1 MYGESVA
8 GMTLNVGKRR
18 GIRRLCRCG
27 WLKSLVGVWF
37 TPRMIQ
43 HDILIIGAGLA
54 GMRAAFEG
62 ITAGLDTAVISKIH
76 PLRSHSCAAQGGVN
90 AAINPKD
97 DWRHHAYDTV
107 KGADYI
113 GDQDSIDLMCMEA
126 PQAVLDMDAMGC
138 PFSREED
145 GTIAQRPFGGQNFPR
160 TAYAADRTGH
170 AMLHTLWEQAI
181 KLGTKVYDEYYLMKI
196 TTDNG
201 RASGAIVMDI
211 KTGKLHQIK
220 AKAVCV
226 ATGGY
231 GRVFA
236 SNTNAMTN
244 TGDGVAHAMRA
255 GAAAADLEFVQ
266 FHPTGLRN
274 SGILISEGVRGEGAY
289 LIGKDGQ
296 RFMQKYAP
304 NKLELASRDV
314 VSRSMVTEILEGNGV
329 NGGVFLD
336 VRHLGRDLILERLPQ
351 IRQLSIDFEG
361 VDPIDQPIPV
371 RPTCHYTMGG
381 IRTDKL
387 GHSEQL
393 KGLFAAGE
401 AACVSVHGANRLGA
415 NSLLETI
422 VFGKITGKEIVNF
435 VTVGEG
441 REWPHADSAD
451 LQEVS
456 SQVAQLK
463 ARPADG
469 GVKQSVIRHELT
481 DAMQEHCGV
490 FRDAEGLEK
499 AMAGVLK
506 AKADMQKIY
515 VEDKSD
521 AFNTDVITALELGN
535 LVLLAE
541 ASVKAA
547 IERTESRGAHSRR
560 DFPERDDVNW
570 ITHITSTVGKDGEI
584 VLGRDAVR
592 TVGNPEYAPKVRSY

>member
-1 MYGESVA
+1 MP
-8 GMTLNVGKRR
+8 
-18 GIRRLCRCG
+18 
-27 WLKSLVGVWF
+27 LVGVWF
-37 TPRMIQ
+37 TPAMIQ
-43 HDILIIGAGLA
+43 HDILIIGAGLS

-62 ITAGLDTAVISKIH
+62 ITAGLNTAVISKIH

-97 DWRHHAYDTV
+97 DWHNHAYDTI
-107 KGADYI
+107 KGADYV
-113 GDQDSIDLMCMEA
+113 GDQDSIEVMCREA
-126 PQAVLDMDAMGC
+126 PQAVLDLDAMGC

-145 GTIAQRPFGGQNFPR
+145 GTIAQRAFGGQNFPR

-181 KLGTKVYDEYYLMKI
+181 KLGTQVYDEYFLLKI

-211 KTGKLHQIK
+211 KTGKLHQIQ

-226 ATGGY
+226 CTGGF
-231 GRVFA
+231 GRLFA

-244 TGDGVAHAMRA
+244 TGDGIAHAMRA

-289 LIGKDGQ
+289 LIGKDGE
-296 RFMQKYAP
+296 RFMSKYAP

-314 VSRSMVTEILEGNGV
+314 VSRAETTEIRNGNGV
-329 NGGVFLD
+329 NGAIFLD

-361 VDPIDQPIPV
+361 IDPIDQPIPV

-393 KGLFAAGE
+393 QGLFAAGE

-422 VFGKITGKEIVNF
+422 VFGKITGRDMVDF
-435 VTVGEG
+435 VKNREG
-441 REWPHADSAD
+441 REWPKSDGAD
-451 LQEVS
+451 LQKVS
-456 SQVAQLK
+456 AELAALK
-463 ARPADG
+463 ARPSAG
-469 GVKQSVIRHELT
+469 GVKQAQIRHELT
-481 DAMQEHCGV
+481 EAMQEHCGV
-490 FRDAEGLEK
+490 FRNAEGLELAMK
-499 AMAGVLK
+499 AVLK
-506 AKADMQKIY
+506 AKADIQKVY
-515 VEDKSD
+515 VDDKTD
-521 AFNTDVITALELGN
+521 EFNTDVITAIELGN

-541 ASVKAA
+541 ATVMAA
-547 IERTESRGAHSRR
+547 QARTESRGAQARE
-560 DFPERDDVNW
+560 DYPARDDVNW
-570 ITHITSTVGKDGEI
+570 ITHITSTLGSNGEVI
-584 VLGRDAVR
+584 LGRDKVR
-592 TVGNPEYAPKVRSY
+592 TVDNPLYAPAERKY

>member
-1 MYGESVA
+1 
-8 GMTLNVGKRR
+8 
-18 GIRRLCRCG
+18 
-27 WLKSLVGVWF
+27 
-37 TPRMIQ
+37 MIQ

-62 ITAGLDTAVISKIH
+62 ITAGLDTAVVSKIH

-107 KGADYI
+107 KGADYV
-113 GDQDSIDLMCMEA
+113 GDQDSIDLMCSEA

-145 GTIAQRPFGGQNFPR
+145 GTIAQRAFGGQNFPR

-181 KLGTKVYDEYYLMKI
+181 KLGTKVYDEYFLMKI

-231 GRVFA
+231 GRLFA

-244 TGDGVAHAMRA
+244 TGDGLAHAMRA

-296 RFMQKYAP
+296 RFMHKYAP

-314 VSRSMVTEILEGNGV
+314 VSRSMTTEILEGNGV

-351 IRQLSIDFEG
+351 IRQLSMDFEG

-381 IRTDKL
+381 IRTDKV

-422 VFGKITGKEIVNF
+422 VFGKITGKDMVDFVNNR
-435 VTVGEG
+435 EG
-441 REWPHADSAD
+441 KEWPECDASD
-451 LQEVS
+451 LQKVS
-456 SQVAQLK
+456 AQIAELK
-463 ARPADG
+463 ARSSENG
-469 GVKQSVIRHELT
+469 IKQAQIRHDLT
-481 DAMQEHCGV
+481 EAMQEYCGV
-490 FRDAEGLEK
+490 FRNAEGLEK
-499 AMAGVLK
+499 AWEAVVK
-506 AKADMQKIY
+506 AKADMKR
-515 VEDKSD
+515 VFVDDKSD
-521 AFNTDVITALELGN
+521 AFNTDVITAMELNN

-541 ASVKAA
+541 ATVKAA
-547 IERTESRGAHSRR
+547 IERTESRGAQART
-560 DFPERDDVNW
+560 DFPDRNDQDW
-570 ITHITSTVGKDGEI
+570 IVHITSTVNENGDV

-592 TVGNPEYAPKVRSY
+592 QVDNPEYAPKVRSY

>member
-1 MYGESVA
+1 
-8 GMTLNVGKRR
+8 
-18 GIRRLCRCG
+18 
-27 WLKSLVGVWF
+27 
-37 TPRMIQ
+37 MIQ
-43 HDILIIGAGLA
+43 HDILIVGAGLA
-54 GMRAAFEG
+54 GLRAAFEG
-62 ITAGLDTAVISKIH
+62 ITAGLDTAVVSKIH

-113 GDQDSIDLMCMEA
+113 GDQDSIDMMCREA
-126 PQAVLDMDAMGC
+126 PQAVLDLDAMGC

-145 GTIAQRPFGGQNFPR
+145 GTIAQRAFGGQNFPR

-181 KLGTKVYDEYYLMKI
+181 KYGVKIYDETFLMKL
-196 TTDNG
+196 TEDNG
-201 RASGAIVMDI
+201 RASGAVVMDI
-211 KTGKLHQIK
+211 RTGKLIQIN
-220 AKAVCV
+220 ARAVCL

-231 GRVFA
+231 GRLFA

-244 TGDGVAHAMRA
+244 TGDGVAHALRV
-255 GAAAADLEFVQ
+255 GAPAADLEFVQ
-266 FHPTGLRN
+266 FHPTGLRS

-314 VSRSMVTEILEGNGV
+314 VSRAETTEIRSGNGV
-329 NGGVFLD
+329 NGAIFLD

-361 VDPIDQPIPV
+361 VDPIDAPIPV

-381 IRTDKL
+381 IRCDKL
-387 GHSEQL
+387 GQSIAV

-422 VFGKITGKEIVNF
+422 VFGKITGKDMVDF
-435 VTVGEG
+435 VKNREG
-441 REWPHADSAD
+441 REQATSHAAD
-451 LQEVS
+451 EKA
-456 SQVAQLK
+456 VADQIAALK
-463 ARPADG
+463 ARPAAG
-469 GVKQSVIRHELT
+469 GVRQAAIRHELT
-481 DAMQEHCGV
+481 EAMQEHCGV
-490 FRDAEGLEK
+490 FRTKDGLQEAMK
-499 AMAGVLK
+499 AVQK
-506 AKADMQKIY
+506 AKADYAKVI
-515 VEDKSD
+515 VDDKTD

-541 ASVKAA
+541 ATVKSAQ
-547 IERTESRGAHSRR
+547 ERPESRGAHCRE
-560 DFPERDDVNW
+560 DFPARDDANW
-570 ITHITSTVGKDGEI
+570 MVHVTSHVDAKTGE
-584 VLGRDAVR
+584 VYLGRDAVR
-592 TVGNPEYAPKVRSY
+592 TVDNPQYAPAERKY

>member
-1 MYGESVA
+1 
-8 GMTLNVGKRR
+8 
-18 GIRRLCRCG
+18 
-27 WLKSLVGVWF
+27 
-37 TPRMIQ
+37 MIQ

-62 ITAGLDTAVISKIH
+62 ISAGLNTAVVSKIH

-107 KGADYI
+107 KGADYV
-113 GDQDSIDLMCMEA
+113 GDQDSIDLMCSEA

-145 GTIAQRPFGGQNFPR
+145 GTIAQRAFGGQNFPR

-181 KLGTKVYDEYYLMKI
+181 KLGTKVYDEYYLLKI

-201 RASGAIVMDI
+201 RASGAIVMDV
-211 KTGKLHQIK
+211 KTGKLHQMN

-231 GRVFA
+231 GRLFA

-244 TGDGVAHAMRA
+244 TGDGLAHAMRA

-296 RFMQKYAP
+296 RFMHKYAP

-314 VSRSMVTEILEGNGV
+314 VSRSMTTEIMNGNGV
-329 NGGVFLD
+329 NGAVFLD

-361 VDPIDQPIPV
+361 VDPIDAPIPV

-381 IRTDKL
+381 IRTDKV

-393 KGLFAAGE
+393 RGLFAAGE

-422 VFGKITGKEIVNF
+422 VFGKITGKEIVKY
-435 VTVGEG
+435 VTEGEG
-441 REWPHADSAD
+441 RERAASDSAD
-451 LQEVS
+451 MQEVS
-456 SQVAQLK
+456 GLIAQLK
-463 ARPADG
+463 ARPAAG
-469 GVKQSVIRHELT
+469 GVRQTHIRQELT
-481 DAMQEHCGV
+481 EAMQEYCGV
-490 FRDAEGLEK
+490 FRSAEGLAQ
-499 AMAGVLK
+499 AMAAVQK
-506 AKADMQKIY
+506 AKADMQKLY
-515 VEDKSD
+515 VDDKGE

-541 ASVKAA
+541 ATVKAA
-547 IERTESRGAHSRR
+547 IERTESRGAQSRT
-560 DFPERDDVNW
+560 DYPKRDDENW
-570 ITHITSTVGKDGEI
+570 IVHITSTVDKNGT
-584 VLGRDAVR
+584 VTLGRDPVR
-592 TVGNPEYAPKVRSY
+592 TVNNPEYAPAERKY

>member
-1 MYGESVA
+1 
-8 GMTLNVGKRR
+8 
-18 GIRRLCRCG
+18 
-27 WLKSLVGVWF
+27 
-37 TPRMIQ
+37 MIQ

-62 ITAGLDTAVISKIH
+62 ITAGLDTAVVSKIH

-97 DWRHHAYDTV
+97 NWRHHAYDTV
-107 KGADYI
+107 KGADYV
-113 GDQDSIDLMCMEA
+113 GDQDSIDLMCSEA

-170 AMLHTLWEQAI
+170 AMLHTLWEQTI
-181 KLGTKVYDEYYLMKI
+181 KYGTKVYDEYFLLKI

-201 RASGAIVMDI
+201 RAIGAIVMDI
-211 KTGKLHQIK
+211 RTGQLHQIN
-220 AKAVCV
+220 ARAVCL
-226 ATGGY
+226 ATGGF
-231 GRVFA
+231 GRLFA

-255 GAAAADLEFVQ
+255 GAPAADLEFVQ
-266 FHPTGLRN
+266 FHPTGLKS

-314 VSRSMVTEILEGNGV
+314 VSRSMVTEIRNGNGV
-329 NGGVFLD
+329 DGAVFLD

-361 VDPIDQPIPV
+361 VDPIHEPIPV

-381 IRTDKL
+381 IRTDKV
-387 GHSEQL
+387 GQSIAL

-401 AACVSVHGANRLGA
+401 AACVSVHGGNRLGA

-422 VFGKITGKEIVNF
+422 VFGKITGKDMVDF
-435 VTVGEG
+435 VKNREG
-441 REWPHADSAD
+441 RDRPKSHETD
-451 LQEVS
+451 LAMVKTSIAE
-456 SQVAQLK
+456 LK
-463 ARPADG
+463 RRPTRGA
-469 GVKQSVIRHELT
+469 VKQAAIRKELT
-481 DAMQEHCGV
+481 DSMQHDCGV
-490 FRDAEGLEK
+490 FRTAEGLERARK
-499 AMAGVLK
+499 GVEK
-506 AKADMQKIY
+506 AKRDYANLAID
-515 VEDKSD
+515 DKSD
-521 AFNTDVITALELGN
+521 EFNTDLVTALELGN
-535 LVLLAE
+535 LILLGE
-541 ASVKAA
+541 ATVKAA
-547 IERTESRGAHSRR
+547 IARTESRGAQARE
-560 DFPERDDVNW
+560 DYPQRDDKNW
-570 ITHITSTVGKDGEI
+570 MVHITCHYNPRTGEI
-584 VLGRDAVR
+584 DLGRDKVR
-592 TVGNPEYAPKVRSY
+592 TVNNPDYAPQERKY